1 MRTIGGG
8 ILIFVFILL
17 FFWIAFLGPTGYA
30 AASESNE
37 LWDRYEQAHN
47 QAEAWRQKLREE
59 ESLRIQRRSLYLQE
73 RDSIQRRQDRL
84 RRERERNQ

>member
-1 MRTIGGG
+1 
-8 ILIFVFILL
+8 L
-17 FFWIAFLGPTGYA
+17 APTFSA

-47 QAEAWRQKLREE
+47 QAEAWRQKHREE

-73 RDSIQRRQDRL
+73 REAAQRRQDRL
-84 RRERERNQ
+84 RHKQDRK

>member
-1 MRTIGGG
+1 MPEIPIAAALLV
-8 ILIFVFILL
+8 ILGS
-17 FFWIAFLGPTGYA
+17 AGYA

-37 LWDRYEQAHN
+37 LWDSYQRAHN
-47 QAEAWRQKLREE
+47 QAEAWRQKHREE

-73 RDSIQRRQDRL
+73 REAAQRRQDRL